1 MGTSTLTVTKEN
13 AVVTPSAS
21 NPALVKVNSPR
32 GSAGPINLCATVAEE
47 SDGNP
52 GDISLATPVIFTLS
66 PVGPGSP
73 ITQNGALNGGGVGGT
88 LTACVALNN
97 VPVNVYDVGISIGGS
112 NFTGSGGG
120 ALAVF
125 DPALKAFKGVG
136 TVVRN
141 GRPGTFILNVK
152 YRRDGTPQGGLFY
165 AERRPTGF
173 VTLQASPLQ
182 SLSVVGNT
190 GVIFG
195 RATVNG
201 VANHT
206 FRAIVVDG
214 GKSARSD
221 RFGLQVISPSG
232 AVIPDLTFD
241 PIPLK
246 GGNVKR

>member
-1 MGTSTLTVTKEN
+1 
-13 AVVTPSAS
+13 
-21 NPALVKVNSPR
+21 
-32 GSAGPINLCATVAEE
+32 
-47 SDGNP
+47 
-52 GDISLATPVIFTLS
+52 
-66 PVGPGSP
+66 VG
-73 ITQNGALNGGGVGGT
+73 V
-88 LTACVALNN
+88 
-97 VPVNVYDVGISIGGS
+97 SIGGS
-112 NFTGSGGG
+112 NYIGSGAS

-125 DPALKAFKGVG
+125 DPALKAFKGLG
-136 TVVRN
+136 TVVHN
-141 GRPGTFILNVK
+141 GRPGTFMFNIK

-173 VTLQASPLQ
+173 VVLQASPLQ

-214 GKSARSD
+214 GKLGRSD

-232 AVIPDLTFD
+232 AVLPDLTFD
-241 PIPLK
+241 PISLR
-246 GGNVKR
+246 GGSIKR